1 LALESLF
8 TLVESASVL
17 QTVVRDE
24 PLGRNELHI
33 VKVPDGIQGERLIV
47 KLCKT

>member
-1 LALESLF
+1 LSLESLF
-8 TLVESASVL
+8 TLVESTSVL

-24 PLGRNELHI
+24 SLGRDELHI
-33 VKVPDGIQGERLIV
+33 VEVPDGIQGERIIV